1 MTELDE
7 TYTFLQQI
15 RRKET
20 EIRRKQLQYD
30 ELKSCLLPEAIR
42 YDVDR
47 VQSSAEDPMGR
58 IFSELDDLERQIAEL
73 KAEKAGLIS
82 LVAGAIEQLEDDF
95 EKTVL
100 AEFYIGRRSMRDVA
114 RAIGYS
120 PRGVLLPKAGSSPS
134 QHTAGRKVGEHCK
147 LKCAKIEE

>member
-30 ELKSCLLPEAIR
+30 ELKNCLLPEAIR

-47 VQSSAEDPMGR
+47 VQSSSEDPMGR

-120 PRGVLLPKAGSSPS
+120 PRRAYYFRKQGVLHLS
-134 QHTAGRKVGEHCK
+134 TLLGEK
-147 LKCAKIEE
+147 SANIAN